1 MRNTI
6 TPILLLLIFF
16 GICSKTSAQTSPQSP
31 DFAIRFGTNSPNYG
45 QAVWEVHLDNAGN
58 TYAGGS
64 FNGTSNFNP
73 SGTAI
78 NLTAFSLYADGFVA
92 KYNSSG
98 IAQWVIPFTTQNI
111 GGAST
116 NHSNYVS
123 GITTDPSDNV
133 YVTGFFNGTVD
144 FDPSSTTNN
153 LTSSGS
159 GDIFIAKYNSNGQF
173 QWAYRVGGTGN
184 DIGIRVKTDGNGNI
198 FVVGK
203 FASTSLQANTTGTG
217 ASITLTNS
225 TTNGAS
231 DVFVL
236 KYTVNGVFQQAVSYG
251 GASNDDV
258 YDLAIDGNNNVFLG
272 GSFAGTVS
280 INSLS
285 ITSNGNF
292 DAYLLKLNN
301 NLTAQFLF
309 NLGGTGGDKVE
320 TIVIDGNNDVIIAG
334 NLNGVAGTSFDMNP
348 SPSQVNTISN
358 TVTAVEVFVAKY
370 GNDGS
375 YKWAIALSGSTSHI
389 SRPLGLGIDACNNVV
404 LGGSFTG
411 TINFNPSGSGGSFT
425 TPASW
430 GAAVAKF
437 SEAGN
442 FLWGFMVT
450 ASTVNLFRLA
460 YNKTINKYAI
470 GGDLITNTTYPNA
483 DFDPTS
489 GVKNLSSFNTTHGAA
504 NLALYPDPGNVIPTI
519 TLGSVT
525 NVSTSAT
532 SFNLPYSATTA
543 GANQYTIS
551 TGTPTAMSGF
561 ATVNNSNLVTSPI
574 NVPIPASTANTYN
587 FNLTVRNSSTSCI
600 SVNNP
605 FTVTVS
611 APTPL
616 PTITSFTPLNA
627 KPGDAVTITGTNFNT
642 TTTNN
647 IVFFGATRATVTAA
661 TATSLTVTVPIGATY
676 APISVLNISN
686 SLSAASLKNF
696 TPVFSPAKT
705 SISSNDFSLK
715 QDFQTVSGSFT
726 LAIADLDGDG
736 KSDIVA
742 SNLNSNSI
750 SIYRNTSTLGSIA
763 SNSFAAKVD
772 FTTDAGPWYLTINDL
787 NGDGKPDIIVANINT
802 STISIFK
809 NTSVSGVI
817 DANSFA
823 SKVDFSVGSAP
834 SSIAVG
840 DLDGDGKPD
849 LAVVNNISNSNTV
862 SILRNLS
869 TGNIDAGSF
878 SSRVTFSTGTLP
890 SAVALLD
897 VDGDGKLDFA
907 VTNQNSNSVSIY
919 RNIAISGSIT
929 TNSFEPKVDFA
940 TGSNP
945 RYLAVGDLDGDG
957 KQDLVVPNMNSKTVS
972 VFRNTASSGVINTN
986 SFATKADF
994 ITSSSPYLVAIGD
1007 LNGDGKADLA
1017 LSHTGSN
1024 VVSVFRNTNNG
1035 NTEISFNT
1043 KVDFTSNSGTRS
1055 VAIGDLDGDGKPD
1068 LATANSNSSFIS
1080 VFRNTEITSTP
1091 PPIITSFTP
1100 ISAKPGDVV
1109 TITGTNFNTTPA
1121 NNIVFFGAT
1130 KATVS
1135 AATATQ
1141 LTVTVPT
1148 GATYGPITELNT
1160 GTSLAAYSMSN
1171 FNPIYSPSKTSI
1183 TLTDFSAK
1191 VNFTTGTSPSSISLA
1206 DFDNDGKPDLAVTNF
1221 SSSSVSV
1228 FRNTSTNG
1236 SVDIGSMANKIDFT
1250 TGAGPYSVAIGDVDS
1265 DGKPDLIVSNAN
1277 SKTVSILRNT
1287 TSAVGSISFAGKIDF
1302 ITGSSPQIVSTGDID
1317 GDGKIDL
1324 AVINYGSRNL
1334 SIFRNTSTGVSSVS
1348 FEGKLDFA
1356 TGDFPNSVAIGD
1368 LDGDGKPDLAVSN
1381 STANSLSTFRNTSS
1395 IGIISFAPK
1404 QDIIVGSS
1412 PVNVVIGDL
1421 NGDGKADLAVS
1432 NFASNTVSV
1441 LRNNSTSGN
1450 VSFVDK
1456 QDLITGFKP
1465 IGIALGDIDGDNKP
1479 DLAIANRNSKS
1490 VSVFRNI
1497 STNGNIDF
1505 SGKQDFT
1512 GGDYPYFV
1520 AIGDIDGDSKPD
1532 LILSD
1537 LTTSSISILR
1547 NTEIPTPS
1555 ITSATFDGS
1564 TGLLTVTGVS
1574 LTAFA
1579 GANNDIDV
1587 SKITITGQGG
1597 STYTLTTANV
1607 EITNATSFSV
1617 TLKATDRAALVSI
1630 LNKNGLTAQ
1639 SGTTYN
1645 LAAAANWLAAS
1656 AGNADLTGNA
1666 ITVSKVATITSSGT
1680 LTAINTNAGT
1690 ASANT
1695 SFTISGADMAAGI
1708 LITPPAGFELSTSA
1722 NGPFSS
1728 TLSVGAAG
1736 TIATTTV
1743 YVRLAATT
1751 AAGTYSGNI
1760 VLSSSGAASVNI
1772 ATISS
1777 TVTAVPLITST
1788 NNFTSFTTCAGI
1800 VSTEQLFTVS
1810 GQFLTADLVI
1820 TAPTGF
1826 EISQAVLGTGGAVIG
1841 STGSYSN
1848 SITLTRTAD
1857 NVPSTSLFIRLST
1870 SAVSTTTAG
1879 NILCTT
1885 TGGTTVNIPIVATIS
1900 TRPAA
1905 PSISTASSLS
1915 VCAGNSVALTS
1926 TLGSTGNTLAWFR
1939 NGVSINNAITT
1950 YTASIAGSYTTVET
1964 SSNGCASNASVA
1976 AVVVVN
1982 AVPEA
1987 TITQGSQLAFNN
1999 CETTSVNL
2007 NANNGTGL
2015 TYQWRLNEVD
2025 IAGATASTYAVKQA
2039 GNYTV
2044 RVSNSSNC
2052 SIESTVTNVVAVPS
2066 ATVTGATNVCAG
2078 STVSLTANTTG
2089 FANPTYQWLKDGA
2102 VINNAIAANFGAT
2115 QTGSYSVRITSGTIV
2130 STSCP
2135 VSITVNP
2142 LPLVA
2147 IAASPSNSVCV
2158 GTAAALSATSATAIS
2173 YQWFNG
2179 TSAIAAATGLSLAIT
2194 ESGSYNV
2201 KVTDA
2206 NGCVSTSDAST
2217 IAVNSLPTIA
2227 AISGANQVNI
2237 GSNISLFNTTSGG
2250 VWSTNNS
2257 AIATINAS
2265 TGLLNAISAGSV
2277 KVLYTVQNANGCSSF
2292 VGTTILVNSIGLK
2305 PTISISTA
2313 TSFCAGSSVILTS
2326 SAATLNQWYKDGVVI
2341 GGANG
2346 VTYTATQTGIYTV
2359 AAGLNQVLSDGI
2371 QITVNPLPT
2380 ATIAQGA
2387 ELAFTDC
2394 ASSFVNI
2401 TANSFSGATY
2411 QWLNASGNILNA
2423 TNQQYAVTEAGNYS
2437 VRITDAKGCIST
2449 SSITKVAALPTASVT
2464 GSTIVC
2470 EGTPV
2475 SLSVNQFG
2483 YSSPTFQW
2491 KNAGVD
2497 VSGATSANFNP
2508 TVSGTYT
2515 VAVTDNAITSTSC
2528 SIAITVNPLPT
2539 GSIAASTIT
2548 PVCVGT
2554 PITLTATPGNA
2565 SIYQWFNAGN
2575 AITNATNN
2583 NYIANASG
2591 TYSVGITDANGCFNT
2606 IGSTTVTIN
2615 AIPIVGDIV
2624 GEQNICVNT
2633 NANFTNP
2640 TTGGLWSSSNTAVAT
2655 VDQFGLVRGV
2665 SSGTA
2670 TISYTVTTNT
2680 CATTVTRTVTVIAG
2694 VSITTQPTASISQ
2707 CVGTSASISVV
2718 ATGNNLT
2725 YLWFK
2730 NGTVINGATTS
2741 SYSDNNLVASDAG
2754 NYTVVVSSTCGS
2766 VTSITSVWTVNAFPV
2781 VTLTGTQ
2788 QVCVG
2793 STTSFAST
2801 TTGGVWSSGNTNV
2814 ATVNAA
2820 GIITGV
2826 SGGTVTISY
2835 TVTNTS
2841 GCITIVSR
2849 DLTVNQTVAVP
2860 SIGGPNAVCTGIT
2873 DVFTNAE
2880 AGGVWTSS
2888 NTALATITSSGLLS
2902 AINGGV
2908 VNITYTVTTAAG
2920 CISSATK
2927 QVILT
2932 ATPAK
2937 PTITRD
2943 FSSNLVS
2950 SYNGTN
2956 RWFNVSNNLNINTST
2971 SSYNPTTDGRYKV
2984 QGVNNGCIGEWSDE
2998 FVYTTSS
3005 IGTLYPNPA
3014 NTYTIASIV
3023 SDKFQSVVLQLTDV
3037 TGKVLEEIPVTL
3049 SNGQNPI
3056 RINTTR
3062 LAKGVYMLVIKGTK
3076 LTYQQLIKE

>member
-6 TPILLLLIFF
+6 TSILLLFIFF
-16 GICSKTSAQTSPQSP
+16 SIYSKTAAQTAPQSP
-31 DFAIRFGTNSPNYG
+31 DFAIRFGTNSPNYSQG
-45 QAVWEVHLDNAGN
+45 VWDVHVDNAGN
-58 TYAGGS
+58 TYAGGN

-78 NLTAFSLYADGFVA
+78 NLTAFSLYADGYVA

-98 IAQWVIPFTTQNI
+98 IAQWVIPITTQNT

-116 NHSNYVS
+116 NNSNYVS
-123 GITTDPSDNV
+123 GVTTDVSGNV
-133 YVTGFFNGTVD
+133 YVTGFFYGTVD
-144 FDPSSTTNN
+144 FDPSLTTNN
-153 LTSSGS
+153 LTSAGA
-159 GDIFIAKYNSNGQF
+159 GDIFIAKYNSNGQY
-173 QWAYRVGGTGN
+173 QWAYRVGGTSN
-184 DIGIRVKTDGNGNI
+184 DIGVRVKLDGNGNV
-198 FVVGK
+198 FVAGK
-203 FASTSLQANTTGTG
+203 FGSTSMQANTTGTG
-217 ASITLTNS
+217 SPITLTNT
-225 TTNGAS
+225 TTNGAN
-231 DVFVL
+231 DVFIL
-236 KYTVNGVFQQAVSYG
+236 KYTLNGVFQQAVSYG
-251 GASNDDV
+251 GASNDDA
-258 YDLAIDGNNNVFLG
+258 YDLAIDGNNNVFLA

-280 INSLS
+280 VNSLS
-285 ITSNGNF
+285 ITSNGNY
-292 DAYLLKLNN
+292 DAYLLKTNN
-301 NLTAQFLF
+301 DLTAQFLF
-309 NLGGTGGDKVE
+309 NLGGTGADKVE
-320 TIVIDGNNDVIIAG
+320 TIAIDGNNDVIIAG
-334 NLNGVAGTSFDMNP
+334 NLSGAAGTSFDVNP
-348 SPSQVNTISN
+348 SPSQVNTITNS
-358 TVTAVEVFVAKY
+358 VTAVEVFVAKY

-375 YKWAIALSGSTSHI
+375 YKWAIAMSGSASHN
-389 SRPLGLGIDACNNVV
+389 SRPLGLGTDACNNVV
-404 LGGSFTG
+404 LGGAFTG
-411 TINFNPSGSGGSFT
+411 TINFNPSGAGGSFT
-425 TPASW
+425 ATSSW

-442 FLWGFMVT
+442 FLWGFIVT
-450 ASTVNLFRLA
+450 AASVSTYRLA

-470 GGDLITNTTYPNA
+470 GGDLRTSTTYPNA

-489 GVKNLSSFNTTHGAA
+489 GSNNLSSFNSTHGAA
-504 NLALYPDPGNVIPTI
+504 MLALYPDPGNVIPTI
-519 TLGSVT
+519 TLGSVA
-525 NVSTSAT
+525 NVATSAT

-543 GANQYTIS
+543 GANQYSITTS
-551 TGTPTAMSGF
+551 APTPMNGF
-561 ATVNNSNLVTSPI
+561 TTVNNSSLVTSPI
-574 NVPIPASTANTYN
+574 NVTIPASPANTYN
-587 FNLTVRNSSTSCI
+587 FNLTVKNSTTSCM

-611 APTPL
+611 AAASP
-616 PTITSFTPLNA
+616 PTITSFTPSTA
-627 KPGDAVTITGTNFNT
+627 KPGDAVTIIGTNFNS

-676 APISVLNISN
+676 APISVLNTGSN
-686 SLSAASLKNF
+686 LSALSLNSF
-696 TPVFSPAKT
+696 TPIFSPAKT
-705 SISSNDFSLK
+705 NISSLDFSPK
-715 QDFQTVSGSFT
+715 QDFATASASFT
-726 LAIADLDGDG
+726 LAIADIDGDG

-742 SNLNSNSI
+742 SNYNSNSI
-750 SIYRNTSTLGSIA
+750 SLYRNTSTSGSLTT
-763 SNSFAAKVD
+763 NSFAPKVD
-772 FTTDAGPWYLTINDL
+772 FTTGNGPWFLTINDL
-787 NGDGKPDIIVANINT
+787 NGDGKPDIIIANINA

-809 NTSVSGVI
+809 NTSTSGVI

-823 SKVDFSVGSAP
+823 SKVDISVGTAP

-849 LAVVNNISNSNTV
+849 LAIVNNISNSNTI

-869 TGNIDAGSF
+869 TGNIDVGSF

-897 VDGDGKLDFA
+897 VDGDGKLDLA
-907 VTNQNSNSVSIY
+907 VTNQTSNSVSIF
-919 RNIAISGSIT
+919 RNNASSGSIT
-929 TNSFEPKVDFA
+929 TNSFESKVDFPTA
-940 TGSNP
+940 SNP
-945 RYLAVGDLDGDG
+945 RYLAVGDFDGDG
-957 KQDLVVPNMNSKTVS
+957 KSDIVVPNMNSNTVS

-986 SFATKADF
+986 SFAAKVDF
-994 ITSSSPYLVAIGD
+994 TAGNSPYLAAIGD
-1007 LNGDGKADLA
+1007 LNGDGKQDIAV
-1017 LSHTGSN
+1017 SNNGSSF
-1024 VVSVFRNTNNG
+1024 VSVFQNTSSGNNI
-1035 NTEISFNT
+1035 ISFAS
-1043 KVDFTSNSGTRS
+1043 KVDFASAGSTRS
-1055 VAIGDLDGDGKPD
+1055 VAIGDLDGDGMPD
-1068 LATANSNSSFIS
+1068 LAAASGANSFIS
-1080 VFRNTEITSTP
+1080 VFRNTVIPSTP

-1100 ISAKPGDVV
+1100 LSAKPGDVV

-1130 KATVS
+1130 RATVTAS
-1135 AATATQ
+1135 TATQ
-1141 LTVTVPT
+1141 LTVTVPA

-1160 GTSLAAYSMSN
+1160 GSSLAAYSLSN
-1171 FNPIYSPSKTSI
+1171 FNPIYSPAKTEI
-1183 TLTDFSAK
+1183 TTTDFSPRVDFAAGTSPAAVAIGDLDGDGKPDMVVLNRISNLVSVYRSTSTSGSIVSGSFADK
-1191 VNFTTGTSPSSISLA
+1191 VDFTTGTDPRSIAIGDLDGDGKPDLA
-1206 DFDNDGKPDLAVTNF
+1206 VANQTSKSVSVLRNTSTSGSIGSGSFAAKVDFATGANAPNHVAINDLDGDGKLDLVVAGGSVLRNTSTIGTVSFAAKQDFNTGTGAFSVVIGDLDGDGKPDLAVTNF
-1221 SSSSVSV
+1221 SSTSVSV
-1228 FRNTSTNG
+1228 FRNISTSGTV
-1236 SVDIGSMANKIDFT
+1236 SFATKVDFP
-1250 TGAGPYSVAIGDVDS
+1250 TGAQPRTI
-1265 DGKPDLIVSNAN
+1265 
-1277 SKTVSILRNT
+1277 
-1287 TSAVGSISFAGKIDF
+1287 
-1302 ITGSSPQIVSTGDID
+1302 
-1317 GDGKIDL
+1317 
-1324 AVINYGSRNL
+1324 
-1334 SIFRNTSTGVSSVS
+1334 
-1348 FEGKLDFA
+1348 
-1356 TGDFPNSVAIGD
+1356 AIGD

-1381 STANSLSTFRNTSS
+1381 QGTAS
-1395 IGIISFAPK
+1395 
-1404 QDIIVGSS
+1404 
-1412 PVNVVIGDL
+1412 
-1421 NGDGKADLAVS
+1421 
-1432 NFASNTVSV
+1432 VSV
-1441 LRNNSTSGN
+1441 LRNISTSGTVN
-1450 VSFVDK
+1450 FATK
-1456 QDLITGFKP
+1456 YDLTTGNTP
-1465 IGIALGDIDGDNKP
+1465 ISLAIGDLDGDGKP
-1479 DLAIANRNSKS
+1479 DLAVTNYTQSS
-1490 VSVFRNI
+1490 LSVFRNI
-1497 STNGNIDF
+1497 STIGSIG
-1505 SGKQDFT
+1505 SGSFADKVDFT
-1512 GGDYPYFV
+1512 SLANPYFV
-1520 AIGDIDGDSKPD
+1520 TIGDLDGDGKPD
-1532 LILSD
+1532 LVAGYFSVSFVSVI
-1537 LTTSSISILR
+1537 R
-1547 NTEIPTPS
+1547 NTEIPPPS
-1555 ITSATFDGS
+1555 ITSATFDAS
-1564 TGLLTVTGVS
+1564 TGVLVVTGVS
-1574 LTAFA
+1574 LTAFT

-1587 SKITITGQGG
+1587 SKITLTGQGG

-1617 TLKATDRAALVSI
+1617 TLNATDRAALVSI
-1630 LNKNGLTAQ
+1630 LNKNGTSSQ
-1639 SGTTYN
+1639 SATTYN
-1645 LAAAANWLAAS
+1645 LAAAANWLTAS

-1666 ITVSKVATITSSGT
+1666 ITVSKIATITSSGT

-1708 LITPPAGFELSTSA
+1708 LITPPSGFELSTSA
-1722 NGPFSS
+1722 NGPFTS
-1728 TLSVGAAG
+1728 TLTVGAAG
-1736 TIATTTV
+1736 AIATTTV

-1760 VLSSSGAASVNI
+1760 VLSSLGAASVNI

-1800 VSTEQLFTVS
+1800 VSTEQLFTVR

-1826 EISQAVLGTGGAVIG
+1826 EISQAVLGTGGAVIA

-1879 NILCTT
+1879 NISCTT
-1885 TGGTTVNIPIVATIS
+1885 TGGTTVNIPMVATIS
-1900 TRPAA
+1900 TSPVA
-1905 PSISTASSLS
+1905 PSISAASSLS

-1926 TLGSTGNTLAWFR
+1926 TLGTTGNALAWFR
-1939 NGVSINNAITT
+1939 NGVSINNTITT
-1950 YTASIAGSYTTVET
+1950 YNASIAGSYTTVET
-1964 SSNGCASNASVA
+1964 SSNGCASNPSIA

-2007 NANNGTGL
+2007 NANTGTGL

-2025 IAGATASTYAVKQA
+2025 IVGANASTYAVKQA

-2052 SIESTVTNVVAVPS
+2052 SIESTVTNVVTVPS

-2078 STVSLTANTTG
+2078 STVSLTANATG

-2102 VINNAIAANFGAT
+2102 VINNATAASFGAT
-2115 QTGSYSVRITSGTIV
+2115 QTGSYSVRITSGTLV

-2142 LPLVA
+2142 LPLVT
-2147 IAASPSNSVCV
+2147 IAAAPSNSVCV
-2158 GTAAALSATSATAIS
+2158 GTSAALNATSATATS

-2194 ESGSYNV
+2194 ESGTYTV

-2217 IAVNSLPTIA
+2217 VAVNSLPIIA

-2237 GSNISLFNTTSGG
+2237 GSNITLFNTTSGG
-2250 VWSTNNS
+2250 VWSSNNS
-2257 AIATINAS
+2257 AIATINTS

-2292 VGTTILVNSIGLK
+2292 VSTTILVNSLSSK
-2305 PTISISTA
+2305 PTISTNTS

-2326 SAATLNQWYKDGVVI
+2326 SASTFNQWYKDGVVI

-2346 VTYTATQTGIYTV
+2346 LTYTATQTGVYTL
-2359 AAGLNQVLSDGI
+2359 AAGIDQVLSDGI
-2371 QITVNPLPT
+2371 QVTVNPLPT
-2380 ATIAQGA
+2380 ATIMQGA

-2401 TANSFSGATY
+2401 TANSFVGATY
-2411 QWLNASGNILNA
+2411 QWLNAMGNILNA

-2437 VRITDAKGCIST
+2437 VRITDANGCIST
-2449 SSITKVAALPTASVT
+2449 SGITKVAALPTASVT

-2475 SLSVNQFG
+2475 SLSVDQFG

-2508 TVSGTYT
+2508 AVSGTYT

-2528 SIAITVNPLPT
+2528 PIAITVNPLPT
-2539 GSIAASTIT
+2539 GSIIASTIT

-2565 SIYQWFNAGN
+2565 STYQWFNTGN
-2575 AITNATNN
+2575 GIANATNN

-2633 NANFTNP
+2633 NVNFTNP

-2665 SSGTA
+2665 SAGTA
-2670 TISYTVTTNT
+2670 TISYTVTSNS
-2680 CATTVTRTVTVIAG
+2680 CATTVTRTVTVTAG

-2707 CVGTSASISVV
+2707 CVGTNASISVV

-2725 YLWFK
+2725 YQWFK

-2766 VTSITSVWTVNAFPV
+2766 VTSISSVWTVNAFPE

-2788 QVCVG
+2788 QVCIG
-2793 STTSFAST
+2793 LTTVFAST
-2801 TTGGVWSSGNTNV
+2801 TTGGVWSSNNTNV

-2826 SGGTVTISY
+2826 SGGTATISY

-2841 GCITIVSR
+2841 GCITNVSR
-2849 DLTVNQTVAVP
+2849 DLIVNQTVAVP
-2860 SIGGPNAVCTGIT
+2860 SIGGPNAVCTGVT
-2873 DVFTNAE
+2873 DVFTNAV
-2880 AGGVWTSS
+2880 AGGVWTS
-2888 NTALATITSSGLLS
+2888 NNLALATITGGGVFS

-2932 ATPAK
+2932 TTPAK

-3049 SNGQNPI
+3049 NNGQNPI